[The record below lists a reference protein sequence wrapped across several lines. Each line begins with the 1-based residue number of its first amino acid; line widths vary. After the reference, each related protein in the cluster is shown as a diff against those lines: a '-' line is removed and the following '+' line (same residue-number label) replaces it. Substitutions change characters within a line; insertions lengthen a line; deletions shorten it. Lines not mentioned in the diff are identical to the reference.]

1 MIRKLKV
8 GDHVIVPAAVRGIG
22 EEMKA
27 VVTDVEKGVM
37 GSPNFITCLYMD
49 TKVLQDLRRKALAYY
64 DLKQVNE
71 EYKNI

>member
-1 MIRKLKV
+1 MTRKLKV

-37 GSPNFITCLYMD
+37 GSPDFITCLYVDPAMNSLGE
-49 TKVLQDLRRKALAYY
+49 TSITCLESQLIPML
-64 DLKQVNE
+64 
-71 EYKNI
+71 

>member
-1 MIRKLKV
+1 MTRKLKV

-37 GSPNFITCLYMD
+37 GSPNFITCLYVEPSTNSLGETMI
-49 TKVLQDLRRKALAYY
+49 TCLESQLVP
-64 DLKQVNE
+64 
-71 EYKNI
+71 I